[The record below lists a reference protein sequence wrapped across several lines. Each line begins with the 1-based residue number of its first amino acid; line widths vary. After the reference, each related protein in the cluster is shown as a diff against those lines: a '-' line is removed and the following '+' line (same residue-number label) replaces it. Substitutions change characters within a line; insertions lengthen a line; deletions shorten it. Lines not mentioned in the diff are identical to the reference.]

1 MEKKGVFMRK
11 LIKVDRNPS
20 SDLLNRSYNSSLWVV
35 AAFIIGSALNVISLA
50 ADLSYFS
57 AFAFTLPYAI
67 LEYAVFMCGMYPPEY
82 YEEIEAFTFWHESFY
97 IYMMI
102 AAFAVI
108 AALVVMMILARKRNY
123 KWLIV
128 FMALTVADTLILY
141 LHYGL
146 TFSETILDIIWRVIF
161 MFSLISGVTSAKL
174 YGKTKAEEE
183 RKKELLELGEAA
195 NSTPL
200 RNADMT
206 VKHRILLEYKEDEHH
221 IVYRRVGK
229 VNELVIDGMV
239 YDEYIALAEFAHELK
254 ATINGKDI
262 SAGYNGLAT
271 SYISINGIIVAT
283 KPRLI

>member
-1 MEKKGVFMRK
+1 MEKKGVFMGK
-11 LIKVDRNPS
+11 FIKVEKNPS
-20 SDLLNRSYNSSLWVV
+20 SELLNKSYNSSLWVT
-35 AAFIIGSALNVISLA
+35 AAFIIVSALNVISLA

-57 AFAFTLPYAI
+57 AFAFIAPYAI

-97 IYMMI
+97 TYMMI

-146 TFSETILDIIWRVIF
+146 AFSETIFDIIWRVSF
-161 MFSLISGVTSAKL
+161 MFSLISGVTAAKL
-174 YGKTKAEEE
+174 YDKAKADEE
-183 RKKELLELGEAA
+183 RKKKLSELGEAA

-206 VKHRILLEYKEDEHH
+206 VKCRMLLEHKTDAHH

-229 VNELVIDGMV
+229 TNELVIDGVV
-239 YDEYIALAEFAHELK
+239 YDEYVALAEFAHELK
-254 ATINGKDI
+254 ATINGRDI

-271 SYISINGIIVAT
+271 SYISINGSIVAT